1 LRRRRGASWKRAQP
15 PKPLNWLK
23 GAAAKLAMKK
33 GETVASVLEEPA
45 RGRLLALLRELGLA
59 PVPVQRAF
67 TAPARVELPPGVR
80 APGPLLLAGCRAGC
94 AVVAAAAYRGPAGSG
109 KRAEPL
115 R

>member
-23 GAAAKLAMKK
+23 GAAAKLAVKK

-80 APGPLLLAGCRAGC
+80 APGPLYSP
-94 AVVAAAAYRGPAGSG
+94 AVEPGAPWWRQPLIVDPRVLESG
-109 KRAEPL
+109 PL